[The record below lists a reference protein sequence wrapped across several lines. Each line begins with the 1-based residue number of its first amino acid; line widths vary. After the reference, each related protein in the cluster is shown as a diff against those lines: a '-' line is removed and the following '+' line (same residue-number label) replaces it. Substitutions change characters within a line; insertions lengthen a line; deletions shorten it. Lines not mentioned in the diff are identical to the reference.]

1 MNDTVNRQ
9 ILLVEK
15 PTGKL
20 GPEHF
25 KKSEAAIPE
34 PKDGEVLVRT
44 RYISLDAANRAW
56 MHGATYRAA
65 VEANTVMAGGGIA
78 EVVSSKAPGLA
89 PGDIVFGDTGWQDY
103 AAVPARHL
111 SKMPKLEPMTHLL
124 SVYGI
129 AEVVSSK
136 APGLAPGDIVFGD
149 TGWQDYAAVP
159 ARHLSKMPKLEPM
172 THLLSVYGIAGL
184 TAYFGLLDVG
194 KPKEGETVVVSA
206 AAGSVG
212 SIVGQI
218 AKIKGC
224 HVVGIA
230 GGKDKCHW
238 LTSELGF
245 DAAVDYKDD
254 ATYKALRAAA
264 PKGIDV
270 YFDNVGGDILEAC
283 LALMNNRGR
292 IACCGAIS
300 QYDGVPSAHGPRG
313 VPGLIVV
320 KRLIMQGFIVM
331 DYMDQRNAALVDLQS
346 WVGSGKLK
354 VQEDVIDG
362 LENTPKALIGLLA
375 GENRGKRMVK
385 V

>member
-1 MNDTVNRQ
+1 MSDHTLSDKINRQ
-9 ILLVEK
+9 VLLVEK
-15 PTGKL
+15 PAGKL

-25 KKSEAAIPE
+25 KMSEAAIPE
-34 PKDGEVLVRT
+34 PKDGEALLRV

-65 VEANTVMAGGGIA
+65 VEANTVMAGGGIG
-78 EVVSSKAPGLA
+78 EVVSSKAPEVK
-89 PGDIVFGDTGWQDY
+89 PGDIVFGDTGWQTY
-103 AAVPARHL
+103 AAVPAKHL
-111 SKMPKLEPMTHLL
+111 TKMPK
-124 SVYGI
+124 I
-129 AEVVSSK
+129 
-136 APGLAPGDIVFGD
+136 
-149 TGWQDYAAVP
+149 
-159 ARHLSKMPKLEPM
+159 EPM

-184 TAYFGLLDVG
+184 TAYFGLLEIG
-194 KPKEGETVVVSA
+194 KPKTGETVVVSA
-206 AAGSVG
+206 AAGSGG

-224 HVVGIA
+224 RVVGIA
-230 GGKDKCHW
+230 GGSDKCNW

-245 DAAVDYKDD
+245 DAAVDYKDG
-254 ATYKALRAAA
+254 AVFKALRAAA

-283 LALMNNRGR
+283 LAQMNNRGR

-331 DYMDQRNAALVDLQS
+331 DFMDRSDQALKELQS
-346 WVGSGKLK
+346 WVASGKLK

-375 GENRGKRMVK
+375 GENRGKRMIK

>member
-1 MNDTVNRQ
+1 MNDTINRQ

-25 KKSEAAIPE
+25 RLTNATIPAPKEGEA
-34 PKDGEVLVRT
+34 LVRT

-65 VEANTVMAGGGIA
+65 VEANTVMAGGSIA
-78 EVVSSKAPGLA
+78 EVVSSNDPGLK

-103 AAVPARHL
+103 ATVPA
-111 SKMPKLEPMTHLL
+111 K
-124 SVYGI
+124 
-129 AEVVSSK
+129 
-136 APGLAPGDIVFGD
+136 
-149 TGWQDYAAVP
+149 
-159 ARHLSKMPKLEPM
+159 HLSKMPKLEPM

-184 TAYFGLLDVG
+184 TAYFGLLHVG

-224 HVVGIA
+224 RVVGIA
-230 GGKDKCHW
+230 GGKYKCHW

-245 DAAVDYKDD
+245 DAAVDYKDG
-254 ATYKALRAAA
+254 ATYKALRSAA

-283 LALMNNRGR
+283 LSQMNNRGR

-320 KRLIMQGFIVM
+320 KRLVMQGFIVM
-331 DYMDQRNAALVDLQS
+331 DYMDQRDAALADLQS
-346 WVGSGKLK
+346 WVSSGKLK

-362 LENTPKALIGLLA
+362 IENTPQALIGLLA

>member
-1 MNDTVNRQ
+1 MWEDTIMTDGINRQ

-15 PTGKL
+15 PTDKL
-20 GPEHF
+20 GLEHF
-25 KKSEAAIPE
+25 KLSEAAIPDA
-34 PKDGEVLVRT
+34 KDGEVLLRV

-56 MHGATYRAA
+56 MHGATYRSAI
-65 VEANTVMAGGGIA
+65 EANSVMAGGGIA
-78 EVVSSKAPGLA
+78 EVVTSNALGFV

-103 AAVPARHL
+103 AAVRGTHL
-111 SKMPKLEPMTHLL
+111 TKMPQ
-124 SVYGI
+124 V
-129 AEVVSSK
+129 
-136 APGLAPGDIVFGD
+136 
-149 TGWQDYAAVP
+149 
-159 ARHLSKMPKLEPM
+159 EPM

-184 TAYFGLLDVG
+184 TAYFGLLNVG
-194 KPKEGETVVVSA
+194 RPKAGETVVVSA

-218 AKIKGC
+218 AKLKGC

-230 GGKDKCHW
+230 GGADKCHW

-245 DAAVDYKDD
+245 DAAVDYK
-254 ATYKALRAAA
+254 AGAVFKQLKAAA

-283 LALMNNRGR
+283 LAQMNLFGR

-300 QYDGVPSAHGPRG
+300 QYDGAPSATGPRG

-320 KRLIMQGFIVM
+320 KRLSMQGFIVM
-331 DYMDQRNAALVDLQS
+331 DFNEQRSQALADLQS
-346 WVGSGKLK
+346 WVASGKLK
-354 VQEDVIDG
+354 VQEDVING

-375 GENRGKRMVK
+375 GENRGKRMIK
-385 V
+385 L

>member
-1 MNDTVNRQ
+1 MSASVNRQ
-9 ILLVEK
+9 VLLVEK

-25 KKSEAAIPE
+25 KLSNAAIPE
-34 PKDGEVLVRT
+34 PKDGEALLRV

-56 MHGATYRAA
+56 MHGATYRSA

-89 PGDIVFGDTGWQDY
+89 AGDLVFGDTGWQDY
-103 AAVPARHL
+103 AAVPAKHL
-111 SKMPKLEPMTHLL
+111 TRMPAVEPMTHLL
-124 SVYGI
+124 SI
-129 AEVVSSK
+129 
-136 APGLAPGDIVFGD
+136 
-149 TGWQDYAAVP
+149 
-159 ARHLSKMPKLEPM
+159 
-172 THLLSVYGIAGL
+172 YGIAGL
-184 TAYFGLLDVG
+184 TAYFGLLEIG
-194 KPKEGETVVVSA
+194 KPKSGETVVVSA

-230 GGKDKCHW
+230 GGKEKCHW

-245 DAAVDYKDD
+245 DAAVDYKDG
-254 ATYKALRAAA
+254 AVFRALRAAA
-264 PKGIDV
+264 PDGIDV

-283 LALMNNRGR
+283 LPLMNNYGR
-292 IACCGAIS
+292 ISCCGAIS

-320 KRLIMQGFIVM
+320 KRLVMQGFIVM
-331 DYMDQRNAALVDLQS
+331 DFMAQRDKALADLQAWTS
-346 WVGSGKLK
+346 SGKLK

-375 GENRGKRMVK
+375 GENRGKRMIK

>member
-9 ILLVEK
+9 VLLIEK
-15 PTGKL
+15 PSGKL

-25 KKSEAAIPE
+25 KMSKGAIPE
-34 PKDGEVLVRT
+34 PKDGEALLRV

-65 VEANTVMAGGGIA
+65 VEANTVMA
-78 EVVSSKAPGLA
+78 
-89 PGDIVFGDTGWQDY
+89 
-103 AAVPARHL
+103 
-111 SKMPKLEPMTHLL
+111 
-124 SVYGI
+124 
-129 AEVVSSK
+129 
-136 APGLAPGDIVFGD
+136 
-149 TGWQDYAAVP
+149 
-159 ARHLSKMPKLEPM
+159 
-172 THLLSVYGIAGL
+172 
-184 TAYFGLLDVG
+184 
-194 KPKEGETVVVSA
+194 
-206 AAGSVG
+206 
-212 SIVGQI
+212 
-218 AKIKGC
+218 
-224 HVVGIA
+224 VVGIA
-230 GGKDKCHW
+230 GGKDKCNW

-245 DAAVDYKDD
+245 DAAVDYKDG
-254 ATYKALRAAA
+254 AAFKALRAAA

-283 LALMNNRGR
+283 LAQMNNRGR

-300 QYDGVPSAHGPRG
+300 QYDGVPSATGPRG

-320 KRLIMQGFIVM
+320 KRLTMQGFIVM
-331 DYMDQRNAALVDLQS
+331 DYMDQRDRALSDLQS
-346 WVGSGKLK
+346 WVGAGKLK

>member
-1 MNDTVNRQ
+1 MVDCAFPARRLHREAPRRGNFAMTDGVNRQ

-15 PTGKL
+15 PAGKL

-25 KKSEAAIPE
+25 KMSEAPIPE
-34 PKDGEVLVRT
+34 PKDGEALLRV

-89 PGDIVFGDTGWQDY
+89 PGDLVFGDTGWQEY
-103 AAVPARHL
+103 AAVPAKHL
-111 SKMPKLEPMTHLL
+111 TKMPKVEPMPHLL
-124 SVYGI
+124 SVYG
-129 AEVVSSK
+129 S
-136 APGLAPGDIVFGD
+136 
-149 TGWQDYAAVP
+149 
-159 ARHLSKMPKLEPM
+159 
-172 THLLSVYGIAGL
+172 AGL

-194 KPKEGETVVVSA
+194 KPKAGETLVVSA
-206 AAGSVG
+206 PAGSVG

-224 HVVGIA
+224 RVVGIA
-230 GGKDKCHW
+230 GGKDKCKW

-245 DAAVDYKDD
+245 DAAVDYKDG
-254 ATYKALRAAA
+254 AVFKALRAAA
-264 PKGIDV
+264 PGGIDV

-283 LALMNNRGR
+283 LAQMNNRGR

-300 QYDGVPSAHGPRG
+300 QYDGVPSPTGPRG
-313 VPGLIVV
+313 VPGSIVV

-331 DYMDQRNAALVDLQS
+331 DFMDQRDSALADLQS
-346 WVGSGKLK
+346 WVASRELK

-362 LENTPKALIGLLA
+362 LENTPQALIGLLA
-375 GENRGKRMVK
+375 GENRGKRIIRL
-385 V
+385 

>member
-25 KKSEAAIPE
+25 RLIKGTVPAPKEGEA
-34 PKDGEVLVRT
+34 LVRT

-65 VEANTVMAGGGIA
+65 VEANTVMAGGSIA
-78 EVVSSKAPGLA
+78 EVVSSNDPGLK

-103 AAVPARHL
+103 AAVPAKHMA
-111 SKMPKLEPMTHLL
+111 KMPKLEPMTHLL
-124 SVYGI
+124 SVYG
-129 AEVVSSK
+129 V
-136 APGLAPGDIVFGD
+136 
-149 TGWQDYAAVP
+149 
-159 ARHLSKMPKLEPM
+159 
-172 THLLSVYGIAGL
+172 AGL

-218 AKIKGC
+218 ARIKGC
-224 HVVGIA
+224 RVVGIA

-245 DAAVDYKDD
+245 DAAVDYKDG

-264 PKGIDV
+264 PQGIDV

-283 LALMNNRGR
+283 LAQMNNRGR

-320 KRLIMQGFIVM
+320 KRLVMQGFIVM
-331 DYMDQRNAALVDLQS
+331 DYMEQRDAALADLQS
-346 WVGSGKLK
+346 WVSSGKLK

-362 LENTPKALIGLLA
+362 IENTPQALIGLLA

>member
-1 MNDTVNRQ
+1 MSDHTLSDKINRQ
-9 ILLVEK
+9 VLLVEK
-15 PTGKL
+15 PAGKL

-25 KKSEAAIPE
+25 KMSEAAIPE
-34 PKDGEVLVRT
+34 PKDGEALLRV

-65 VEANTVMAGGGIA
+65 VEANTVMAGGGIG
-78 EVVSSKAPGLA
+78 EVVSSKAPEVK
-89 PGDIVFGDTGWQDY
+89 PGDIVFGDTGWQTY
-103 AAVPARHL
+103 AAVPAKHL
-111 SKMPKLEPMTHLL
+111 TKMPK
-124 SVYGI
+124 I
-129 AEVVSSK
+129 
-136 APGLAPGDIVFGD
+136 
-149 TGWQDYAAVP
+149 
-159 ARHLSKMPKLEPM
+159 EPM

-184 TAYFGLLDVG
+184 TAYFGLLEIG
-194 KPKEGETVVVSA
+194 KPKTGESVVVSA

-224 HVVGIA
+224 RVVGIA
-230 GGKDKCHW
+230 GGSDKCNW

-245 DAAVDYKDD
+245 DAAVDYKDG
-254 ATYKALRAAA
+254 AVFKALRAAA

-283 LALMNNRGR
+283 LAQMNNRGR

-331 DYMDQRNAALVDLQS
+331 DFMDRSDQALKELQS
-346 WVGSGKLK
+346 WVASGKLK
-354 VQEDVIDG
+354 VQEDVIEG

-375 GENRGKRMVK
+375 GENRGKRMIK

>member
-1 MNDTVNRQ
+1 MGGNAMSDTVNRQ
-9 ILLVEK
+9 VLLVEK
-15 PTGKL
+15 PAGKL

-25 KKSEAAIPE
+25 KLSKAAIPE
-34 PKDGEVLVRT
+34 PKDGEALLRV

-78 EVVSSKAPGLA
+78 EVVSSKTPELV
-89 PGDIVFGDTGWQDY
+89 PGDLVFGDTGWQDF
-103 AAVPARHL
+103 AAVPVKHL
-111 SKMPKLEPMTHLL
+111 VK
-124 SVYGI
+124 
-129 AEVVSSK
+129 
-136 APGLAPGDIVFGD
+136 
-149 TGWQDYAAVP
+149 VP
-159 ARHLSKMPKLEPM
+159 RMEPM

-184 TAYFGLLDVG
+184 TAYFGLLNVG
-194 KPKEGETVVVSA
+194 KPKSGETVVVSA

-224 HVVGIA
+224 RVVGIA
-230 GGKDKCHW
+230 GGKDKCNW
-238 LTSELGF
+238 LVSELGCN
-245 DAAVDYKDD
+245 ASVDYKSEPVF
-254 ATYKALRAAA
+254 KALKAAA
-264 PKGIDV
+264 PSGIDV

-283 LALMNNRGR
+283 LAQMNNRGR

-331 DYMDQRNAALVDLQS
+331 DYMDQRDVALKDLQS
-346 WVGSGKLK
+346 WVAAGQLK
-354 VQEDVIDG
+354 VQEDIING

-375 GENRGKRMVK
+375 GENRGKRIVK
-385 V
+385 L